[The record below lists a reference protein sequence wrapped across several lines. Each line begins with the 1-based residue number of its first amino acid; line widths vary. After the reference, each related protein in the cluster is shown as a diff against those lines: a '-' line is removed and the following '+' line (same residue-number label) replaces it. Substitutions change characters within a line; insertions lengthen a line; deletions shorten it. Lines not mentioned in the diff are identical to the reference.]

1 MDLGQD
7 AETQAP
13 VWVPSNDAFGIF
25 VSATAPTKK
34 SQMQPG
40 NDTCFF
46 PQFNLKMRLTREM
59 FGGPRKILRIKYES
73 SFLVEQIMR
82 CQISSQV
89 GNQKVSIND
98 SFMVQ
103 PPTFVDVEVPIRQD

>member
-1 MDLGQD
+1 MAFVPSSVFMLHLYLAVDT
-7 AETQAP
+7 EKEAP
-13 VWVPSNDAFGIF
+13 IWVPSSDPLSIF

-59 FGGPRKILRIKYES
+59 FGGPRTILRVKYES

-89 GNQKVSIND
+89 SNQKVSIND
-98 SFMVQ
+98 RFMVQ
-103 PPTFVDVEVPIRQD
+103 PP